1 MFTRFSKSSIVNQQ
15 PKLNSALVGNAGGS
29 LGVFP
34 SSTSSNSAM
43 AAVRIASL
51 GNAFLFGSAG
61 NFAGSGIGC
70 ASSNTRG
77 ISLGG
82 QLSGAPYTSNNYIAF
97 ITFATFGD
105 MSNFG
110 TLSNTKSGGGS
121 GSNQTRGVIAG
132 GSPSRSDID
141 YITIATVGNATNFGS
156 LGAAWDY
163 LNGGCQSSTRLCW
176 GGGNRASSWVAR
188 IDYID
193 FATTGSSNNFGNL
206 TVSRYLPNGN
216 SSNTRGVWTGGG
228 FATTT
233 MDYITIASTGNAT
246 SFGTSVY
253 QHDAASSSVSNNLR
267 IVWAGNSQ
275 GEKEGRTLEYT
286 TIATTGNSLAFGD
299 GISNINCAAM
309 SNNHGGLN

>member
-15 PKLNSALVGNAGGS
+15 PKLNSALVGNPGGS

-34 SSTSSNSAM
+34 SALSSNAVM
-43 AAVRIASL
+43 AAVKITSL
-51 GNAFLFGSAG
+51 GNAFIFGSAG

-77 ISLGG
+77 VQMGG
-82 QLSGAPYTSNNYIAF
+82 QLSGPPYTANNYIAF
-97 ITFATFGD
+97 ITFATFGN
-105 MSNFG
+105 MANFG
-110 TLSNTKSGGGS
+110 TLSNTKTGGGS

-132 GSPSRSDID
+132 GASRSDID

-156 LGAAWDY
+156 LGTNWDY

-176 GGGNRASSWVAR
+176 AGGNRAGSWVNR

-193 FATTGSSNNFGNL
+193 FATTGSSNYFGNL
-206 TVSRYLPNGN
+206 TVARYLPNGN

-228 FATTT
+228 FASTT

-253 QHDAASSSVSNNLR
+253 QHDAAASGVSDNTK

-275 GEKEGRTLEYT
+275 GEKEGKTLEYV
-286 TIATTGNSLAFGD
+286 TIATTGNSVYFGD